1 MEAAGT
7 VAGRNPTRL
16 GEVLNELLARR
27 GYAQVQA
34 GDRLAEVW
42 NEAAGPELAALA
54 QPGGIQRGVLNVATT
69 NTLAVQELQI
79 RQAELVARLTELA
92 PELGVRAIK
101 AKRARRP
108 STKRR

>member
-1 MEAAGT
+1 M
-7 VAGRNPTRL
+7 AGRNPTRI

-34 GDRLAEVW
+34 GERLAEAW
-42 NEAAGPELAALA
+42 SAAAGAELSALT
-54 QPGGIQRGVLNVATT
+54 QPGAIQRGVLNVATT
-69 NTLAVQELQI
+69 HTLAVQELQI
-79 RQAELVARLTELA
+79 RQAELLARLQELA

-108 STKRR
+108 ATKRG